1 MKATVAADEKP
12 PVDLFKSIFS
22 DSESESEKEDSES
35 ETETENLTIKKTDKP
50 IEKSPEELGKPNA
63 TGKLSWS
70 RFEQPPKAEQLKSSN
85 TVKTENEPEPE
96 LDEFDRPKFTFT
108 AKKDRTTTKTSFK
121 HKDVKM
127 QPVDEGYFYN
137 NYIVAQNDFLTGI
150 DR

>member
-50 IEKSPEELGKPNA
+50 IEESPKDPEKPNG

-70 RFEQPPKAEQLKSSN
+70 RFGQPPKSEPPKSSS
-85 TVKTENEPEPE
+85 TVKTENEPE

-121 HKDVKM
+121 QKDVKM
-127 QPVDEGYFYN
+127 QPVDEGN
-137 NYIVAQNDFLTGI
+137 FL
-150 DR
+150 